1 MMYGVA
7 IGCTDPSMAS
17 ILSAVR
23 KILTLIQIIVPI
35 LLIVG
40 SGINIIRL
48 VQDPEDKKRKK
59 NVLNSVIAAVIIFFI
74 PMLIDT
80 VMSMVGDDVTFSACW
95 NNAEANIAREVT
107 YIPIEDSRKRSNGF
121 IIDPSEYEKGKP
133 KPPSSTGGSTGG
145 GSGQT
150 YTGGNLVK
158 EETTDTLKVSIY
170 RSNSYYVTRIWVKNA
185 YQQLNKYDSPNYGS
199 GLYRP
204 GDLMNRAMSQNGLSN
219 KLMVGFNAS
228 GFYLRN
234 TYDSASVNAY
244 APYDRTSVGSLVIT
258 NGKVVRN
265 AYNHAV
271 KTWYITGVDRSN
283 RMRIFEDVK
292 SNNASEKKA
301 WSESIIGSIR
311 NTYTFAS
318 PLVVN
323 GQASNIT
330 TSMPSPSS
338 ALNRQAFCQIDSN
351 NFALITGA
359 GLSRQS
365 MINIMLS
372 MGCQTGTN
380 FDGGGSIA
388 LLFKSHNSKKI
399 ETITG
404 NGRSLTEVGYFTE

>member
-1 MMYGVA
+1 MLLNVV
-7 IGCTDPSMAS
+7 GCTDPSMAT
-17 ILSAVR
+17 ILSAVK

-35 LLIVG
+35 LLIV
-40 SGINIIRL
+40 SSAIHIFKL

-59 NVLNSVIAAVIIFFI
+59 GILNSLIAAVVVFFI
-74 PMLIDT
+74 PMLID
-80 VMSMVGDDVTFSACW
+80 VVISMVGDDVTFSACW
-95 NNAEANIAREVT
+95 NNANSNIAREVT
-107 YIPIEDSRKRSNGF
+107 YIPIEEDRKKSRGF
-121 IIDPSEYEKGKP
+121 ITDPSEYEKGKP
-133 KPPSSTGGSTGG
+133 KPASSTGGSTGT
-145 GSGQT
+145 QT
-150 YTGGNLVK
+150 YTGGSLVK
-158 EETTDTLKVSIY
+158 EESTDTLKVSIY

-199 GLYRP
+199 SLYRP
-204 GDLMNRAMSQNGLSN
+204 GDLMNRAMNQNGLSN

-228 GFYLRN
+228 GFYLRD

-244 APYDRTSVGSLVIT
+244 SRYDRTSVGTLVIT

-271 KTWYITGVDRSN
+271 KTWYITGVDQSN

-292 SNNASEKKA
+292 SSNASEKKA
-301 WSESIIGSIR
+301 WSESIIGTIR
-311 NTYTFAS
+311 NTFTFAS

-388 LLFKSHNSKKI
+388 LLYKSRNSQKI

-404 NGRSLTEVGYFTE
+404 NGRALTEVGYFTE